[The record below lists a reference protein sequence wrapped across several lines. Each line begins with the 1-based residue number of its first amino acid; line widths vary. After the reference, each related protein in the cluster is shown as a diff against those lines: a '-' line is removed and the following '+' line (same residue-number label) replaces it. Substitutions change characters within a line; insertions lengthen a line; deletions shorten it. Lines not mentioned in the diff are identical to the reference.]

1 VPLGP
6 GQPASFLH
14 ALGEREGFER
24 LVVFAALLM
33 DFFPLFTRP
42 GVRLLSGFFGPVERA
57 LRAAGHDVEFV
68 PSDFRG
74 FSRLARRIGPRVMAT
89 AAAPPGADGSVSLSL
104 HAGATI
110 DELRCCGRD
119 PNRILIVEVNAKLP
133 RTYGLPPEYPHAIR
147 AEEIDVLVESEA
159 DLLTIPDPPAGPVDR
174 AIADHV
180 RFYVRSGCTLQTG
193 IGAIPSEVAEFLAS
207 SDGGDYG
214 IHSEMFTTG
223 LMKLHQAGKVTNRK
237 GVFDGFSV
245 ATFAAGTQ
253 ELYRWLH
260 ERQDVRFL
268 PVEVVNDPA
277 VIARNRRMISI
288 NGALAVDL
296 QGQLVAD
303 TIGSRQYSGIGGH
316 EDFVA
321 GGGLSEAGAS
331 LVCLPSTVSLEGQ
344 LSSRIVA
351 TLAPYSLVTTP
362 RHHVEVVITEY
373 GRAELFGKTVAE
385 RARELIQVAHPR
397 FRDRLRDQALAQGLI
412 SSGP

>member
-1 VPLGP
+1 
-6 GQPASFLH
+6 
-14 ALGEREGFER
+14 
-24 LVVFAALLM
+24 
-33 DFFPLFTRP
+33 
-42 GVRLLSGFFGPVERA
+42 
-57 LRAAGHDVEFV
+57 
-68 PSDFRG
+68 
-74 FSRLARRIGPRVMAT
+74 
-89 AAAPPGADGSVSLSL
+89 
-104 HAGATI
+104 
-110 DELRCCGRD
+110 
-119 PNRILIVEVNAKLP
+119 
-133 RTYGLPPEYPHAIR
+133 
-147 AEEIDVLVESEA
+147 
-159 DLLTIPDPPAGPVDR
+159 
-174 AIADHV
+174 
-180 RFYVRSGCTLQTG
+180 
-193 IGAIPSEVAEFLAS
+193 
-207 SDGGDYG
+207 
-214 IHSEMFTTG
+214 MFTTG